1 MFENGVNENFGELC
15 AAVHHHQQNDEEATK
30 IMKLEHDNEAL
41 LKLKSLAS
49 TLLESISKQV
59 KTNLFIESFG
69 HFYNTN
75 DFILDGLFQLK
86 IWRVSQLKIL
96 KFKLQ

>member
-1 MFENGVNENFGELC
+1 MFENGVKENFGELF
-15 AAVHHHQQNDEEATK
+15 AAMHHQQNGEEAPK
-30 IMKLEHDNEAL
+30 MVKLEHDDEAM
-41 LKLKSLAS
+41 LKFKSLAS

-75 DFILDGLFQLK
+75 DFILDGLFIIGSTK
-86 IWRVSQLKIL
+86 
-96 KFKLQ
+96 